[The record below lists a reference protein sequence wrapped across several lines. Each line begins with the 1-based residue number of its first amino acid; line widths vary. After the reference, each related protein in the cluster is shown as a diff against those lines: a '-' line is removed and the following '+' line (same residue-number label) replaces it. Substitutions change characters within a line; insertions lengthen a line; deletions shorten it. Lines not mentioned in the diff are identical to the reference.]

1 MVSFRYQIVSI
12 LLKLLASMEGV
23 QVQEDVVAPEL
34 AIKVLPL
41 PNRPANFSGGVGHF
55 NLSAQI
61 KSRRKFKSWQSEL
74 TIRVVVSGAGNLKLI
89 KQPIIQIPKGVE
101 SYDVKVTDKTQLTTK
116 GAEGNMIYDQVVIPH
131 QEGLVAIPPVKF
143 CYYDLSQ
150 KKYITL
156 QTEPMD
162 LVVSR
167 GDGSSKDILS
177 VDLPNEDILPLKKGD
192 STLDNIGNL
201 FFGSTVYYIILI
213 LLLSIGGGLSFYYRK
228 RFCYRVD
235 MVFKRGKNANR
246 IASSRFTCC

>member
-1 MVSFRYQIVSI
+1 MYPQMTGTLKVPPLTFHGVIQVPNSFNPFEAFGIDGGSTSF
-12 LLKLLASMEGV
+12 KK
-23 QVQEDVVAPEL
+23 DVVAPEL

-55 NLSAQI
+55 NLSAQLNKKEVKAGNPI
-61 KSRRKFKSWQSEL
+61 

-192 STLDNIGNL
+192 STLDNIGNFIL
-201 FFGSTVYYIILI
+201 RFYSILYYSNSTVKYRWWFVF
-213 LLLSIGGGLSFYYRK
+213 LLS
-228 RFCYRVD
+228 
-235 MVFKRGKNANR
+235 
-246 IASSRFTCC
+246 